1 MCTPHSTTRNS
12 IVTAQCASNWI
23 TLRQRRCKMPSVVG
37 QGEFV
42 ILLPSSNQQQQP
54 QQFYIRIVVI
64 LIWCDLDDDA
74 FLLLLLLRLAVPS
87 FSRILFFYLMNIY
100 WKWDHSF
107 VKRRF
112 SALHKKL
119 FFPLII
125 IPSLSL
131 SRVLYT
137 LSEWNEGL
145 QEDVGSSLFFHFG
158 IVSVQL
164 LSLLRFLEKH
174 LIWII
179 TYCTGGYI
187 ERLELQKPVSLSSHS
202 FVIPLEG
209 NQARFNIFFF
219 MVNTAALFF
228 AWSFFLLFLYIV
240 IHTLRLKIY
249 PQLI

>member
-1 MCTPHSTTRNS
+1 MMMLFFFFFFFGWRCRLS
-12 IVTAQCASNWI
+12 VAS
-23 TLRQRRCKMPSVVG
+23 
-37 QGEFV
+37 
-42 ILLPSSNQQQQP
+42 
-54 QQFYIRIVVI
+54 
-64 LIWCDLDDDA
+64 
-74 FLLLLLLRLAVPS
+74 
-87 FSRILFFYLMNIY
+87 FFYLMNIY

-209 NQARFNIFFF
+209 NQARFNIFFSWW
-219 MVNTAALFF
+219 TLLPYSSRDLFF
-228 AWSFFLLFLYIV
+228 YYFYTSLY
-240 IHTLRLKIY
+240 TR
-249 PQLI
+249 

>member
-1 MCTPHSTTRNS
+1 M
-12 IVTAQCASNWI
+12 
-23 TLRQRRCKMPSVVG
+23 
-37 QGEFV
+37 
-42 ILLPSSNQQQQP
+42 
-54 QQFYIRIVVI
+54 
-64 LIWCDLDDDA
+64 
-74 FLLLLLLRLAVPS
+74 
-87 FSRILFFYLMNIY
+87 
-100 WKWDHSF
+100 
-107 VKRRF
+107 KRRF

-145 QEDVGSSLFFHFG
+145 QEDIGSSLFFHFG

-187 ERLELQKPVSLSSHS
+187 ERLEIQKPVSLSSHS

-219 MVNTAALFF
+219 ILRATRKMMEVTFSKQ
-228 AWSFFLLFLYIV
+228 W
-240 IHTLRLKIY
+240 IHFRRSDRCPPTSTIL
-249 PQLI
+249 